1 MGYLIASAT
10 FAEDIGVP
18 VEPINVGSRAAMPSE
33 GKASPSCRLQRMC
46 RRFAMQCRLKFLK
59 ARQAAMF
66 EAADLYRELLS
77 ERPDL
82 VYPRFDL
89 GVMLFEDKQYREAL
103 VQLHRAEEVLP
114 PDYAAACTGI
124 YPSGGSGAGV
134 ASFVQYEL

>member
-1 MGYLIASAT
+1 
-10 FAEDIGVP
+10 
-18 VEPINVGSRAAMPSE
+18 
-33 GKASPSCRLQRMC
+33 
-46 RRFAMQCRLKFLK
+46 
-59 ARQAAMF
+59 MF

-114 PDYAAACTGI
+114 PDMRQLAREYIRQAEAVRRRGI
-124 YPSGGSGAGV
+124 LRSI
-134 ASFVQYEL
+134 

>member
-1 MGYLIASAT
+1 
-10 FAEDIGVP
+10 
-18 VEPINVGSRAAMPSE
+18 
-33 GKASPSCRLQRMC
+33 
-46 RRFAMQCRLKFLK
+46 
-59 ARQAAMF
+59 MF

-114 PDYAAACTGI
+114 PDMR
-124 YPSGGSGAGV
+124 
-134 ASFVQYEL
+134 

>member
-1 MGYLIASAT
+1 
-10 FAEDIGVP
+10 
-18 VEPINVGSRAAMPSE
+18 
-33 GKASPSCRLQRMC
+33 
-46 RRFAMQCRLKFLK
+46 
-59 ARQAAMF
+59 MF
-66 EAADLYRELLS
+66 EALDLYRELLS

-103 VQLHRAEEVLP
+103 VQLHRVGGVAAR
-114 PDYAAACTGI
+114 YAAACTGI